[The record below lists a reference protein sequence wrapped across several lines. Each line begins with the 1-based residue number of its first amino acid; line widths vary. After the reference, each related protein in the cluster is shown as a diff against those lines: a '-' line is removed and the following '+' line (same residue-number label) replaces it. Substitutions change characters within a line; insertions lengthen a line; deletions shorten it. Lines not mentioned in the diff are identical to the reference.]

1 MDERVHVVMVK
12 KKLAS
17 GEPCRKCLQA
27 EDMLR
32 RRELW
37 DTVDEVVIAD
47 ETDPTCR
54 GMQLA
59 QKFGIKTA
67 PFFVVR
73 DAEGERVFDSAIRV
87 SKEVLLEKKANA
99 SSLPVQP
106 AANSSSAVFRQDAAA
121 PGQGADRISQEEVA
135 LAQGQLQG
143 ASPQEL
149 LQWALGHLGT
159 RCAIAFSGAED
170 VVLIDMAVKL
180 DLPFSVFCL
189 DTGRLHAQTYR
200 FMDVVR
206 QFYGIELRVVSPDA
220 EQLETFVRK
229 NGLFS
234 FYEQGHNECCGVRKI
249 APLRRILRDYDG
261 WITGQ
266 RRDQSPTRADVPVV
280 DWDGA
285 HFAQGMLKVNPL
297 ASWSLEQVWAYIRG
311 QGVPYN
317 ELHDQGF
324 VSLGC
329 EPCTRALR
337 PGEHERAARWWWEDA
352 TKRECGLHVSAE
364 RPSTYTI

>member
-37 DTVDEVVIAD
+37 DTVDEVVVAD

-59 QKFGIKTA
+59 QRFAIKTA

-73 DAEGERVFDSAIRV
+73 EGNEERVFDSAIRV
-87 SKEVLLEKKANA
+87 SKDVLVPKKEGQRPATAQAGA
-99 SSLPVQP
+99 SV
-106 AANSSSAVFRQDAAA
+106 SATF
-121 PGQGADRISQEEVA
+121 
-135 LAQGQLQG
+135 LAQGAGAKGSESAQKGTGRLGKEDVLSAQGHLQG
-143 ASPQEL
+143 ASPQE
-149 LQWALGHLGT
+149 ALHWVLSRLGA

-180 DLPFSVFCL
+180 GLPFSVFCL
-189 DTGRLHAQTYR
+189 DTGRLPPQTYR
-200 FMDVVR
+200 FMDMVR
-206 QFYGIELRVVSPDA
+206 QFYGVELRVVSPEA
-220 EQLETFVRK
+220 HALEVFVRK

-249 APLRRILRDYDG
+249 APLRRILREYDG
-261 WITGQ
+261 WISGQ
-266 RRDQSPTRADVPVV
+266 RRDQSPTRADVPTV
-280 DWDGA
+280 DWDTA
-285 HFAQGMLKVNPL
+285 HFSQGMPKVNPL
-297 ASWSLEQVWAYIRG
+297 ASWSLEQVWAYIREH
-311 QGVPYN
+311 GVPYN

-324 VSLGC
+324 VSIGC

-352 TKRECGLHVSAE
+352 TKRECGLHASNE
-364 RPSTYTI
+364 S